1 MEGLSILFHV
11 WDQFLKAPTLLAL
24 LIKFFRRSWS
34 ISAKP
39 DVCVTT
45 VRWLMQNLKQNSS
58 KS

>member
-1 MEGLSILFHV
+1 MLKNSFLQGE
-11 WDQFLKAPTLLAL
+11 DQFLKAPTLLAL

-45 VRWLMQNLKQNSS
+45 VKWFMQNLKQNSS